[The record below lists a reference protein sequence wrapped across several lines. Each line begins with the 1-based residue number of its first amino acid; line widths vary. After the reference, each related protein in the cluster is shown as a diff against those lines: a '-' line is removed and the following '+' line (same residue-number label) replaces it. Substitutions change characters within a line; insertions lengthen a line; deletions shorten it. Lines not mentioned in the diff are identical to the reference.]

1 MLQGDTVHSELTRIV
16 AEIVDIEPEQL
27 DLDTGLG
34 QIGFNSLHYALLA
47 AQLSDMLHKDI
58 SPTQLFDLPT
68 LNKLAD
74 YVTRHQASAR
84 PNETPSHETV
94 TPSLLSEET
103 GSDDTALAIIGIHCR
118 MPQAD
123 DLNAFWQNILAGRE
137 CIEPIPASRWD
148 WRRYYDIP
156 NGAPNTTY
164 AYEGGFIRGFDQFDA
179 EFFRLTPREVD
190 VMDPR
195 HRLALQG
202 VWHTLEDAGYRPKDL
217 RGEDIGVFIGASG
230 DEYANLLIQAGHQV
244 DSYTLTGTGRA
255 FLSNRISYWFDWHGP
270 SEVIDTTCSSSLVA
284 LNSAHRAILD
294 GTCRSA
300 IVGGMSILMD
310 PWPQIALSQVN
321 VLAEDN
327 RCKTFDSRANGY
339 VRSEGVGMIM
349 VKRLA
354 QAQQDG
360 DFIYAVIK
368 GSAVNHGGQA
378 SAMTAPRTSAQA
390 SLSGQ
395 TWETYQADVR
405 GLGYIETHG
414 TGTQLGDPIEI
425 EGIKQALEEITT
437 RQGVTLTAESIVLG
451 SVKANIGH
459 CEAAAGMAGLLK
471 VVMCLRERIRPPM
484 AGLQQV
490 NERIDLAGT
499 ALTLNRQP
507 LPWPSPQE
515 ASIRRMATVSAFGF
529 GGVNAY
535 VIVEEYPQPALPQ
548 LNAPLVLPLSARDD
562 ERLDQYVIQLM
573 NWLTQQPEAHVP
585 HALFTYQSARE
596 NFTVRQVFMADSV
609 SGLLTAMRT
618 FINDKRVGQAKT
630 AGYGNNTQ
638 LSAWQQASITDW
650 LQGKEVDWSG
660 LYQRERPQRLPV
672 PGYPFNTQRYW
683 PEVLRNSRYGKLD
696 GELQQVAADC
706 WQINLTHDQP
716 FIRDHCVNDV
726 TILPA
731 AASVMLLEQ
740 LASKHLSLRGLLQ
753 IHALTWLTPVQLDEA
768 MPLRLSFQVT
778 AVSDTRWQVECSF
791 QRGEQKHFSATL
803 ESEKFTASIDG
814 LHQGAQHFTQSL
826 TAEEC
831 YHRLSQLGLSFGASL
846 RPLQKIW
853 LTADEALSEL
863 KLPEREMPYLDPV
876 LPVAM
881 LDGMLQTALLHYAS
895 QSDMLSVPF
904 SIATIKILAPLPENL
919 FVRVRQHQRMGSS
932 LISYSLTA
940 FSPAG
945 TPLLVMEGAVGRP
958 LMNQM
963 SAPATS
969 TVTRFAQRWQVQ
981 PDALPQTDYP
991 VLNLYQEGDE
1001 ETENLFQSGSGWPLS
1016 LTEADDQSWMNVLQ
1030 TLSAAE
1036 GKRVMN
1042 IILGRQN
1049 RSLESVTV
1057 WLERLY
1063 FLLQGLVKARLSGK
1077 VIINLIWFNDPQN
1090 ATSSLLTGLDG
1101 FAKGVSHEFPRYSV
1115 NTLEVCGVHGEISE
1129 FHRRQIEQRLRQISA
1144 LGGATSCRLDL
1155 LSGLLLTRDLTPLAA
1170 HPLSSIVQVRPSGVY
1185 VVSGGAGRIGLFF
1198 ANYLLARGAK
1208 VLLLGRTA
1216 ADSVLPELRF
1226 ALPESGW
1233 EYRSVDVIEADA
1245 VQRALADART
1255 RYSTINGVVHCA
1267 GLPPTSLLIN
1277 KTVEGY
1283 RAIVDGK
1290 LKGIYHLDAATLHD
1304 SLDFFVAC
1312 SSLVALTG
1320 HSGGTDY
1327 ALANRSVEGF
1337 IEQRQKLWRQG
1348 QRNGHSVA
1356 IGWPAWAGGMVIDES
1371 ELAFIR
1377 RKGFVPLDDQQATEL
1392 VTAALLPDAEEIQL
1406 IACGDPVLYHP
1417 FIRSLTLPALLP
1429 DLSMSA

>member
-47 AQLSDMLHKDI
+47 AQLSDMLRKDI

-74 YVTRHQASAR
+74 YVTRHQILAR
-84 PNETPSHETV
+84 PNEISSHETV

-123 DLNAFWQNILAGRE
+123 DLNAFWQNILAGKE

-195 HRLALQG
+195 HRLVLQG

-217 RGEDIGVFIGASG
+217 RGENIGVFIGASG

-294 GTCRSA
+294 GTCHSA

-321 VLAEDN
+321 VLSEDN

-339 VRSEGVGMIM
+339 VRSEGVGIVM

-354 QAQQDG
+354 QAQKDG

-390 SLSGQ
+390 SLISQ
-395 TWETYQADVR
+395 TWEAYQADIR

-425 EGIKQALEEITT
+425 EGIKQALGEITVS
-437 RQGVTLTAESIVLG
+437 QGATLTAESIVLG

-471 VVMCLRERIRPPM
+471 VVMCLRERVRPPL
-484 AGLQQV
+484 AGLQQI

-499 ALTLNRQP
+499 ALMLNRQP
-507 LPWPSPQE
+507 LPWPEPKE
-515 ASIRRMATVSAFGF
+515 AAIRRTATVSAFGF

-548 LNAPLVLPLSARDD
+548 LNVPLVLPLSARND
-562 ERLDQYVIQLM
+562 ERLEQYVMQLI
-573 NWLTQQPEAHVP
+573 NWLMQQPEERVP

-596 NFTVRQVFMADSV
+596 NFAVRQVFMADSV
-609 SGLLTAMRT
+609 SGLLVAMWA
-618 FINDKRVGQAKT
+618 FINDKKAGQVKT
-630 AGYGNNTQ
+630 GGYGDSTQ
-638 LSAWQQASITDW
+638 LSASQQASITDW
-650 LQGKEVDWSG
+650 LQGKEIDWTV
-660 LYQRERPQRLPV
+660 LYPRELPQRLPV
-672 PGYPFNTQRYW
+672 PGYPFNAQHHW
-683 PEVLRNSRYGKLD
+683 PEVLHNSRYGKLD

-716 FIRDHCVNDV
+716 FIRDHCVNGV

-740 LASKHLSLRGLLQ
+740 LASQHLSLRGILY
-753 IHALTWLTPVQLDEA
+753 IHALTWLTPIQLDEV

-778 AVSDTRWQVECSF
+778 AVSGTRWQVECSSR
-791 QRGEQKHFSATL
+791 RGEIKHFSATL
-803 ESEKFTASIDG
+803 ESEKFAANIDG
-814 LHQGAQHFTQSL
+814 LQQGAQHFTQSM

-831 YHRLSQLGLSFGASL
+831 YHRLAQLGLSFGSSL
-846 RPLQKIW
+846 QPLQKIW
-853 LTADEALSEL
+853 LTANEALSEL
-863 KLPEREMPYLDPV
+863 RLPEREMPYLDPV

-881 LDGMLQTALLHYAS
+881 LDGMLQTALLHHAS
-895 QSDMLSVPF
+895 QSNMLSVPF

-932 LISYSLTA
+932 LVSYSLTA
-940 FSPAG
+940 FNQAG

-958 LMNQM
+958 LTNQ
-963 SAPATS
+963 APAPTTS
-969 TVTRFAQRWQVQ
+969 TVTRFAQRWQEQ
-981 PDALPQTDYP
+981 SDALPQANYP
-991 VLNLYQEGDE
+991 VLALYQQGDE
-1001 ETENLFQSGSGWPLS
+1001 VAERLCQRGLSWPLS
-1016 LTEADDQSWMNVLQ
+1016 WMEADDQSWINALQ
-1030 TLSAAE
+1030 ALSTAE

-1042 IILGRQN
+1042 IILSRQN
-1049 RSLESVTV
+1049 WSLESVTA

-1063 FLLQGLVKARLSGK
+1063 FLLQGLVKARLAGK
-1077 VIINLIWFNDPQN
+1077 IVVNLVWFNDPQN
-1090 ATSSLLTGLDG
+1090 AASSLLTGLDG
-1101 FAKGVSHEFPRYSV
+1101 FAKGLSHEFPRYSV
-1115 NTLEVCGVHGEISE
+1115 NTLEIYGVHGEMSE
-1129 FHRRQIEQRLRQISA
+1129 SHYRKIDQRLRQISA
-1144 LGGATSCRLDL
+1144 LDKATSCRLDL
-1155 LSGLLLTRDLTPLAA
+1155 LSGRLLTRDLIHLAA
-1170 HPLSSIVQVRPSGVY
+1170 LPLSSTVQVRPSGVY
-1185 VVSGGAGRIGLFF
+1185 VISGGAGRIGLFI
-1198 ANYLLARGAK
+1198 ANYLMVRGAN

-1216 ADSVLPELRF
+1216 ANSVLPELRST
-1226 ALPESGW
+1226 LPEGGW
-1233 EYRSVDVIEADA
+1233 EYQSVDVTDADA
-1245 VQRALADART
+1245 IQRALADART
-1255 RYSTINGVVHCA
+1255 RYFTINGVVHCA
-1267 GLPPTSLLIN
+1267 GLPPASLLIN
-1277 KTVEGY
+1277 KTAEGY
-1283 RAIVDGK
+1283 RNIVEGK
-1290 LKGIYHLDAATLHD
+1290 LKGIYHLDRATQHD

-1320 HSGGTDY
+1320 HVGGTDY

-1337 IEQRQKLWRQG
+1337 IEQRQKLRQLG

-1356 IGWPAWAGGMVIDES
+1356 IGWPAWAGGMVIDEN

-1377 RKGFVPLDDQQATEL
+1377 RKGFVPLDDRQAAEL
-1392 VTAALLPDAEEIQL
+1392 VTAALQPDAEEIQL
-1406 IACGDPVLYHP
+1406 VACGDPGLYHP

-1429 DLSMSA
+1429 DLSMSV